1 MIDTLLLYQRLFYLA
16 LATFVVAIGL
26 SFISGIYEG
35 GKLQVEDAGA
45 QFADVDKQQLLLVI
59 VVGMV
64 VLTIIVG
71 GVFLFLR
78 WGFRK
83 LYGNY
88 IKKLR
93 TTLNELDELD
103 DE

>member
-1 MIDTLLLYQRLFYLA
+1 MIDTLRLYQRLFYLA

-26 SFISGIYEG
+26 AFVSGIYEG
-35 GKLQVEDAGA
+35 GKMQFETSGA
-45 QFADVDKQQLLLVI
+45 QLADVDTQQLVLI
-59 VVGMV
+59 VVIGLA
-64 VLTIIVG
+64 VLVLIVG

-88 IKKLR
+88 IKKLKN
-93 TTLNELDELD
+93 TLRELDELG
-103 DE
+103 EE